1 VLPNLNQTNHT
12 RQKKGPPSLT
22 ALGRGTAHHQRALT
36 YGAGLGPGD
45 FHMDKKLLC
54 ALGAASTLA
63 IVAGGPAAANVN
75 PVPSL
80 NPAQSFAELLDP
92 IPNAAET
99 LASMD
104 ENPPQKLKQA
114 GIQLVQ
120 YHHHHHH
127 HYRRYYHH
135 HHHHHYY

>member
-1 VLPNLNQTNHT
+1 LLRADSPPGVERRTVIGRYLPFGF
-12 RQKKGPPSLT
+12 RQEIFIWIRSFL
-22 ALGRGTAHHQRALT
+22 ARSE
-36 YGAGLGPGD
+36 
-45 FHMDKKLLC
+45 
-54 ALGAASTLA
+54 ASTLA

-75 PVPSL
+75 AVPSL

-104 ENPPQKLKQA
+104 ENAPQKLKQA
-114 GIQLVQ
+114 GIQLAQ
-120 YHHHHHH
+120 YHHHHH
-127 HYRRYYHH
+127 HYRRHHHHHH